1 MAHSDPGMDTAAL
14 LVIDAQETFKAS
26 PRWEQRNNLRFE
38 ANVTELIRAFHA
50 ANRPVIYVLHSD
62 SDPGWT
68 TDSPDYKLMSFLD
81 RRDDEMLLHKT
92 SHNAFTT
99 TQLGR
104 VLQQQGVRRIVVT
117 GIRTE
122 QCCETTARVGFDLG
136 YAVDFITEAT
146 LTFPSPKVGDPSAP
160 VLSAADMVERT
171 EYALRGR
178 FARIATVADIVAELA
193 VLQSA

>member
-1 MAHSDPGMDTAAL
+1 MAASDPGMDTAAL
-14 LVIDAQETFKAS
+14 LVIDIQDNFKAS
-26 PRWEQRNNLRFE
+26 PRWAQRNNPQFE
-38 ANVTELIRAFHA
+38 ANVTELIRAFRA
-50 ANRPVIYVLHSD
+50 AGRPVIYFLHSD

-68 TDSPDYKLMSFLD
+68 TDSPHYRLMDFLD

-92 SHNAFTT
+92 SHNGFTT

-104 VLQQQGVRRIVVT
+104 VLQKQGVRRIVVT

-136 YAVDFITEAT
+136 YDVDFVTEAT
-146 LTFPSPKVGDPSAP
+146 LTFPSPKSSEPGAP
-160 VLSAADMVERT
+160 VLSAEDMVERT

-178 FARIATVADIVAELA
+178 FARIVTVADIVAQCT
-193 VLQSA
+193 VLSS